1 MRSIDPT
8 RDVKEFCLP
17 MAEGG
22 EVRRRASDGARGAK
36 GAPRAWLGLK
46 EPLLQ
51 TLAPRPNPNRVGNGH
66 RERTRAAGNELTNA
80 LPPSPRDLRALVLG
94 VLIKLLH

>member
-1 MRSIDPT
+1 MRSIDRR
-8 RDVKEFCLP
+8 RDVRGFCLP

-51 TLAPRPNPNRVGNGH
+51 TLAPRPNPNLVGNVPQGTH
-66 RERTRAAGNELTNA
+66 ESGGERTY
-80 LPPSPRDLRALVLG
+80 
-94 VLIKLLH
+94 